1 MIIFLSLFIF
11 LTSFFLIIRNFH
23 IIVKKFTKKTYF
35 VLTVRKFRIILVLP
49 KGGDNM
55 KTLKELRTDY
65 GLTQEELGDLF
76 SVSSRTIQNMEKDS
90 TNIKD
95 SLLSKYMR
103 AFNVKYDDIF
113 LGNEYENFVFMNNK
127 KQSIILAFKEK
138 EKVTT

>member
-1 MIIFLSLFIF
+1 
-11 LTSFFLIIRNFH
+11 
-23 IIVKKFTKKTYF
+23 
-35 VLTVRKFRIILVLP
+35 
-49 KGGDNM
+49 M

-113 LGNEYENFVFMNNK
+113 LGN
-127 KQSIILAFKEK
+127 
-138 EKVTT
+138 